1 MFALCPTLSFFTSY
15 CKLGSWSWTPS
26 GMLMRKKRLLEQRK
40 MVAIP
45 ARAFQKQPSTTLIQR
60 PRALPSSRG
69 LKGIG
74 KQIQT
79 TAHRESED

>member
-1 MFALCPTLSFFTSY
+1 LEKKLQVLGKPASEALRVARRDCQLDSLTQ
-15 CKLGSWSWTPS
+15 
-26 GMLMRKKRLLEQRK
+26 LMWMPEQRK

-45 ARAFQKQPSTTLIQR
+45 ARAFQKQPSTALIQR

-69 LKGIG
+69 LKGAG

-79 TAHRESED
+79 TAHHESED